1 MPPEASAAVPD
12 HALTDTPAWVA
23 DAVFY
28 QIFPDRF
35 APSVRVPKPG
45 PLEPWDASPTHHG
58 FKGGDL
64 LGIVEHLDHLSELGI
79 TALYLTPVFA
89 SASNHRYH
97 TYDYHHVDPLLGGDD
112 ALRELLD
119 AAHGRGMRVILDGVF
134 NHSGRGFWPF
144 HHIVENGISSPY
156 LDWFHVDKAG
166 LAAGKD
172 LRPYPSREDGKRMA
186 EIQAEHHAGD
196 VTLKVLGYR
205 AWWDLP
211 ALPKLNTNNPGMRE
225 HLMGAAEHWLRF
237 GIDGWRLD
245 VAEEI
250 DAGYWREFRA
260 RCRAVNPDAY
270 IVAEIWREKPQ
281 WVSGDTFDALMN
293 YPLTEA
299 LLSFT
304 GARHLDRDVV
314 ATQHEYRDTVSPIDG
329 PAFANRLQHLMTMY
343 RPEAIRAQLNL
354 LGSHDTARYLTL
366 VSRDT
371 AALRLALLA
380 TMTLPGAPCIYY
392 GDEVGMQGKHD
403 PDNRRAFPWDHATWD
418 HELLEYCRAVIALRH
433 NRPAL
438 RHGEFKM
445 LAASESAVAYGRLA
459 GDAGALV
466 LLNAGDDP
474 ARLTVPTDGFG
485 DAELKPI
492 KLASE
497 PYPLVGDSS
506 GGRLEVE
513 VAARS
518 GAVLLAGVGVGQ

>member
-1 MPPEASAAVPD
+1 MTQLS
-12 HALTDTPAWVA
+12 DTPAWVA

-35 APSVRVPKPG
+35 AASARVPKPG
-45 PLEPWDASPTHHG
+45 PLEAWDAPPTYNG
-58 FKGGDL
+58 YKGGDL

-79 TALYLTPVFA
+79 TALYLTPVFS

-97 TYDYHHVDPLLGGDD
+97 TYDYYQVDPLLGGND

-119 AAHGRGMRVILDGVF
+119 ACHGRGMRVILDGVF

-144 HHIVENGISSPY
+144 HHVVENGIGSPY
-156 LDWFHVDKAG
+156 ADWFYVDKAA
-166 LAAGKD
+166 LAHGRE

-186 EIQAEHHAGD
+186 ELAAAGTHQGD
-196 VTLKVLGYR
+196 VSLKALGYR

-211 ALPKLNTNNPGMRE
+211 ALPKLNTTNPGMRE
-225 HLMGAAEHWLRF
+225 HLMGAAEHWLKF

-250 DAGYWREFRA
+250 DADYWREFRA

-270 IVAEIWREKPQ
+270 IVAEIWREKPF

-304 GARHLDRDVV
+304 GGRHLDREVV
-314 ATQHEYRDTVSPIDG
+314 QTHHEYRDTVAPTDG
-329 PAFANRLQHLMTMY
+329 PAFAGRLQHLMTMY
-343 RPEAIRAQLNL
+343 RPEAIRSQLNL

-366 VSRDT
+366 VSGDT

-380 TMTLPGAPCIYY
+380 TMTLSGAPCIYY
-392 GDEVGMQGKHD
+392 GDEVGMQGRHD
-403 PDNRRAFPWDHATWD
+403 PDNRRAFPWDHAKWD
-418 HELLEYCRAVIALRH
+418 HELLEYCRAVIALRN

-438 RHGEFKM
+438 RHGEFRG
-445 LAASESAVAYGRLA
+445 LAANGHAVAYGRLA
-459 GDAGALV
+459 GDQGALV
-466 LLNAGDDP
+466 LLNAGDLP

-485 DAELKPI
+485 GAQLQPI

-497 PYPLVGDSS
+497 PFPLLVGSD
-506 GGRLEVE
+506 GGRVEVE
-513 VAARS
+513 VASRS
-518 GAVLLAGVGVGQ
+518 GAVLLAGGSAA